1 MELKETRIVH
11 RFIRDIADYEIGGE
25 YYNQVIPLDTQAFAI
40 YPEHT
45 DKKGIWYV
53 FGDGIHT
60 YIELRDGLGNKESA
74 NEFPVFTDADIA
86 LIHSKAD
93 NARMNELFAQ
103 FDTKKANKA
112 DVYTQTELN
121 NKFAE
126 VNAAINSEEEARTA
140 ADEQLQANIDTKAN
154 KADVYTKTEVDAKV
168 SSVYRFKGNVA
179 KVADLPT
186 EGNVVGDVYNVS
198 STGSNYAWNGT
209 EWDKLSET
217 LDLTPYLLREDAEET
232 YETISNV
239 NTLNETLNQKIEQ
252 EILRA
257 TAAEGSVLESAKEY
271 TDTVATTKAN
281 VIDVYNKDEIDT
293 KVSDINTSIVNE
305 STARAEADDVLRA
318 TLELKANKSDV
329 YTKAETDTRV
339 NNEKTARENAD
350 QELYSLL
357 YTHGTALN
365 KEIEDRKAADTAI
378 QTQVTTLEASKAD
391 KSDVFSKSEATTI
404 FYQKQKWIDE
414 TLGIKSAEEFAV
426 QNAFTG
432 TIAGEQETFSAAVN
446 VLDNAIVEN
455 QTEISKKADASAVFS
470 KTEATNIFYQK
481 QKWIDETLG
490 IKSAEE
496 FAVKNAFT
504 GEIAGEQETFSGA
517 INVLDEQITTNIANI
532 DKKADKDSV
541 FSKDEATS
549 IFYQKQK
556 WIDETLGIKSAEEFA
571 VKNAFTGDIAGE
583 QDTFSAAINV
593 LDNAITEDRAI
604 LAEKADSA
612 DVFSKN
618 EATNIFYQKQ
628 AWIDSTLGIKSAEE
642 NAVKNAFTG
651 EIAGEESTF
660 SGAVNALDTAIVDN
674 RTNLDTRATNIDLN
688 SLLNRL
694 NTLEDKVL
702 DLQAANQT
710 EATVDTGAIIV
721 PEGATDVKVSGTASN
736 PVAISEASTVTA
748 ETLSINHMDA
758 TSTADNLACFVLN
771 SDEVTIN
778 NTTFAGE
785 YISSTEKSKNML
797 YVKNTETAEE
807 ASVVMKNTTITAD
820 SLGYNCILIDHTNL
834 KSVTIDNVDFL
845 GTLNNNAISVFEM
858 NDNGVIN
865 ISNCD
870 FNVVSNVFRFSN
882 RGNNKNIVINI
893 SNCTCNQWESYADY
907 AGIIC
912 LQDYTSKTVDEAVS
926 ANLFAPDKIT
936 INISNFV
943 YNGVRMTKDDIAN
956 VCYVFRD
963 IENKTDS
970 SKGNYR
976 YSEDNLYMFPTI
988 NII

>member
-1 MELKETRIVH
+1 MELKEKRIVH

-86 LIHSKAD
+86 LIQSKAD
-93 NARMNELFAQ
+93 NARVNELFTQ
-103 FDTKKANKA
+103 FDTKKANKI

-140 ADEQLQANIDTKAN
+140 ADEQLQTNIDTKAN

-198 STGSNYAWNGT
+198 STGSNYAWDGT
-209 EWDKLSET
+209 KWDKLSET
-217 LDLTPYLLREDAEET
+217 LDLTPYLLKEDAEDT

-252 EILRA
+252 ETLRA

-293 KVSDINTSIVNE
+293 KVSDINTSIANE
-305 STARAEADDVLRA
+305 FTARVEADNILSA
-318 TLELKANKSDV
+318 KLELKANKS
-329 YTKAETDTRV
+329 
-339 NNEKTARENAD
+339 N
-350 QELYSLL
+350 
-357 YTHGTALN
+357 
-365 KEIEDRKAADTAI
+365 
-378 QTQVTTLEASKAD
+378 
-391 KSDVFSKSEATTI
+391 VFSKNEATAI

-426 QNAFTG
+426 KNAFTG

-455 QTEISKKADASAVFS
+455 QTEISKKADTSTVFS

-571 VKNAFTGDIAGE
+571 VKNAFTGDLAGE
-583 QDTFSAAINV
+583 QETFSAAINV
-593 LDNAITEDRAI
+593 LDNAITENRAI

-694 NTLEDKVL
+694 NALEDKVL

-710 EATVDTGAIIV
+710 EATVDTGSIVV
-721 PEGATDVKVSGTASN
+721 PEGATDVKVSGTVSN
-736 PVAISEASTVTA
+736 PVAISEPSTVTA

-778 NTTFAGE
+778 NTTFSGE

-797 YVKNTETAEE
+797 YVKNTATAEE

-845 GTLNNNAISVFEM
+845 GTLNNNAISVFEI

-870 FNVVSNVFRFSN
+870 FNVVSNIFRFSN
-882 RGNNKNIVINI
+882 RGNKKNIVINI

-912 LQDYTSKTVDEAVS
+912 LQDYTSKTIDEAVS
-926 ANLFAPDKIT
+926 ANRFAPDKIT

-943 YNGVRMTKDDIAN
+943 YNGVRMTKNDIAN

>member
-1 MELKETRIVH
+1 MELKEKRIVH

-86 LIHSKAD
+86 LIQSKAD
-93 NARMNELFAQ
+93 NAKVNELFAQ
-103 FDTKKANKA
+103 FDTKKANKV

-140 ADEQLQANIDTKAN
+140 ADEQLQTNIDTKAN

-198 STGSNYAWNGT
+198 STGSNYAWDGT
-209 EWDKLSET
+209 KWDKLSET
-217 LDLTPYLLREDAEET
+217 LDLTPYLLREDAEDT

-252 EILRA
+252 EVLRA

-271 TDTVATTKAN
+271 TDTVAATKAN
-281 VIDVYNKDEIDT
+281 VTDVYNKDEIDT
-293 KVSDINTSIVNE
+293 KVSDINTSIANE
-305 STARAEADDVLRA
+305 STARIEADNILWSA
-318 TLELKANKSDV
+318 LELKANKSDV
-329 YTKAETDTRV
+329 YTKAETDNRV
-339 NNEKTARENAD
+339 DIEKTARENAD
-350 QELYSLL
+350 A
-357 YTHGTALN
+357 AL
-365 KEIEDRKAADTAI
+365 

-391 KSDVFSKSEATTI
+391 KSDVFSKNEAT
-404 FYQKQKWIDE
+404 D
-414 TLGIKSAEEFAV
+414 
-426 QNAFTG
+426 
-432 TIAGEQETFSAAVN
+432 
-446 VLDNAIVEN
+446 
-455 QTEISKKADASAVFS
+455 
-470 KTEATNIFYQK
+470 
-481 QKWIDETLG
+481 
-490 IKSAEE
+490 
-496 FAVKNAFT
+496 
-504 GEIAGEQETFSGA
+504 
-517 INVLDEQITTNIANI
+517 
-532 DKKADKDSV
+532 
-541 FSKDEATS
+541 

-583 QDTFSAAINV
+583 QETFSGAINV
-593 LDNAITEDRAI
+593 LDNAITENRAV

-694 NTLEDKVL
+694 NALEDKVL

-710 EATVDTGAIIV
+710 EATVDTGAIVV
-721 PEGATDVKVSGTASN
+721 PEGATDVKVSGTVSN
-736 PVAISEASTVTA
+736 PVAISEPSTVTA

-758 TSTADNLACFVLN
+758 TSTTDNLACFVLN

-778 NTTFAGE
+778 NTTFSGE

-797 YVKNTETAEE
+797 YVKNTEIAEE
-807 ASVVMKNTTITAD
+807 ASVVMKNTTITGE

-845 GTLNNNAISVFEM
+845 GTLNNNAISVFEI

-882 RGNNKNIVINI
+882 RGNKKNIVINI

-912 LQDYTSKTVDEAVS
+912 LQDYTSKTIDEAVS
-926 ANLFAPDKIT
+926 ANRFAPDKIT

-943 YNGVRMTKDDIAN
+943 YNGVRMTKNDIAN